1 MKKLYIIVIVFFIT
15 IVFINKPVT
24 TKADIIANFQSVE
37 LLGKGRLLSF
47 YVKNEN
53 NSNLKKELQDEI
65 NRIKKIGEYEWS
77 KNYFWGTSYEYF
89 NYRTPV
95 KFIKSTELTIDNS
108 GGTTPIEYVLKERI
122 EKHAKFVLETAYGI
136 STKASVSGKDKTKT
150 IAFGGD
156 LGTKLNI
163 DTSLQIS
170 LTFEQQK
177 NLTIKIDP
185 GTKLIIE
192 IIGYGF
198 VTNGVSSFR
207 RFWIG
212 GGYGY
217 FQYLEISSQS
227 IHIRKVPA

>member
-1 MKKLYIIVIVFFIT
+1 MKKLYIILIITFIT
-15 IVFINKPVT
+15 IIFLNKQAT
-24 TKADIIANFQSVE
+24 FKADIISNFQSVE

-53 NSNLKKELQDEI
+53 NNNLKQELKEEMS
-65 NRIKKIGEYEWS
+65 RIKEIADYEWS
-77 KNYFWGTSYEYF
+77 KNYFWGTSIEYF
-89 NYRTPV
+89 NYRVPV

-108 GGTTPIEYVLKERI
+108 GGSTPIEYVLKERT
-122 EKHAKFVLETAYGI
+122 EKHSKFVLETAYGI
-136 STKASVSGKDKTKT
+136 STKASISGKDKTKT
-150 IAFGGD
+150 VSFGGE
-156 LGTKLNI
+156 LGSKLNI
-163 DTSLQIS
+163 DTTLQIS
-170 LTFEQQK
+170 STFEQQK

-198 VTNGVSSFR
+198 VTNGVSSYR
-207 RFWIG
+207 VFWIG